1 MSRSTKKY
9 IKNLDKPTRRKLI
22 EIVKVK
28 WNLSDEEYWL
38 LIYAFVEERMRE
50 NTCRKLNFEKT
61 KYSTLL
67 KEVLIKVE
75 STIQQ
80 LDKIRTL

>member
-1 MSRSTKKY
+1 MTSSTKNY
-9 IKNLDKPTRRKLI
+9 IKNLDKSTRRKLI
-22 EIVKVK
+22 EIVKLE
-28 WNLSDEEYWL
+28 WNLPEIEYWL
-38 LIYAFVEERMRE
+38 LNYAFVEERMRE
-50 NTCRKLNFEKT
+50 NTCRKLHISTT